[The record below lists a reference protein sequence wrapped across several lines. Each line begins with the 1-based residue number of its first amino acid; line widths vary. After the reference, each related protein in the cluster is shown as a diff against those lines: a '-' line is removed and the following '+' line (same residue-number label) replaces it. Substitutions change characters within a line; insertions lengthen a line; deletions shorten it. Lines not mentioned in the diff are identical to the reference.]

1 MSQKEEWES
10 PTLKR
15 LHKLREKNF
24 ISHRTMD
31 AEQIIAATA
40 ARAERVWKS
49 LSGIKKRRTAAKRKS
64 TLKYSR

>member
-1 MSQKEEWES
+1 
-10 PTLKR
+10 
-15 LHKLREKNF
+15 
-24 ISHRTMD
+24 MD